1 MYTYGRASC
10 DLREGIWD
18 LVTASVLG
26 QTMER
31 NAHKRHSILKEKKI
45 IIFQGI
51 LRQLKM
57 LCKRFIVTLFSSV
70 CL

>member
-31 NAHKRHSILKEKKI
+31 NAHKRHSILKEKKK

-51 LRQLKM
+51 LRHN
-57 LCKRFIVTLFSSV
+57 
-70 CL
+70 

>member
-31 NAHKRHSILKEKKI
+31 KTHRRHSILKAKKKYI
-45 IIFQGI
+45 YIFQGI
-51 LRQLKM
+51 LRHKNAL
-57 LCKRFIVTLFSSV
+57 
-70 CL
+70 